1 MKAMYTA
8 YTHGGNLYIVQVP
21 PMYGLTGL
29 MNDRKHSST
38 HSEILAVLYPRS
50 ITHSFPVSF
59 SNELWILS
67 KIITQFTLK
76 CTYPSPGT
84 SYGNGN

>member
-50 ITHSFPVSF
+50 ITTASLFLF
-59 SNELWILS
+59 
-67 KIITQFTLK
+67 QM
-76 CTYPSPGT
+76 
-84 SYGNGN
+84 SYGF